1 MSNIKRVYKS
11 FIYSFVLLLLTV
23 YQKRGVAMIK
33 ITIQKFLFMI
43 LSLFIL
49 ITLTFFLMN
58 GVPGSPMQSEK
69 ATSAAVQKN
78 LEAYYGLDK
87 PIGEQY
93 IQYLNK
99 IAHFDFGISMKKRYY
114 SVNKMIADSFGYS
127 LKLGIATIVTSL
139 VVGCYLGIIAAL
151 YHRKFYD
158 HLAMVI
164 AVLGLAIPSMVLAPL
179 LQYLFAVK
187 IPLFNTARIN
197 ELKDYVLPTLALAS
211 GPIAYIAKLLRSNMI
226 ETLNSD
232 FIKMAK
238 AKGLAGH
245 VIVWKHCIRNSM
257 LPVVTYM
264 GFLTANV
271 ITGSVI
277 IEKVFAIPGMGSFFV
292 SSVINRDYPL
302 IMGTTIFYAA
312 LLVLCRFLSDMTY
325 VVVDPRMRLAQGK

>member
-1 MSNIKRVYKS
+1 
-11 FIYSFVLLLLTV
+11 
-23 YQKRGVAMIK
+23 MIK
-33 ITIQKFLFMI
+33 IAMQKFIFM
-43 LSLFIL
+43 LVSLFIL
-49 ITLTFFLMN
+49 ITATFFLMN

-69 ATSAAVQKN
+69 ATSAQVQKN

-87 PIGEQY
+87 SLGEQY
-93 IQYLNK
+93 ITYLKNIVK
-99 IAHFDFGISMKKRYY
+99 LDFGISMKKRHH

-127 LKLGIATIVTSL
+127 LKLGLAAIVTSL

-158 HLAMVI
+158 HFAMTI
-164 AVLGLAIPSMVLAPL
+164 AVLGLAIPSVVMAPL
-179 LQYLFAVK
+179 LQYIFAVK
-187 IPLFNTARIN
+187 LSLFDTARID
-197 ELKDYVLPTLALAS
+197 ELKDYVLPTIALAS
-211 GPIAYIAKLLRSNMI
+211 GPIAYIARLLRTNMI
-226 ETLNSD
+226 EVLNAD

-245 VIVWKHCIRNSM
+245 IIVWKHCLRNSM

-277 IEKVFAIPGMGSFFV
+277 IEKVFAIPGMGSFFI
-292 SSVINRDYPL
+292 SSVIDRDYPL

-312 LLVLCRFLSDMTY
+312 LLVLCRFLSDMAY
-325 VVVDPRMRLAQGK
+325 IFVDPRIRSAQGKQVA

>member
-1 MSNIKRVYKS
+1 
-11 FIYSFVLLLLTV
+11 
-23 YQKRGVAMIK
+23 MIK
-33 ITIQKFLFMI
+33 LTLQKFSFML
-43 LSLFIL
+43 LSLFLL
-49 ITLTFFLMN
+49 ITATFFLMN

-69 ATSAAVQKN
+69 ATSAQVQKN

-93 IQYLNK
+93 VQYLNK
-99 IAHFDFGISMKKRYY
+99 IVHFDFGISMKKRYY

-127 LKLGIATIVTSL
+127 LKLGVAAIVTSL
-139 VVGCYLGIIAAL
+139 VIGCYLGIISAL

-158 HLAMVI
+158 HLAMSI
-164 AVLGLAIPSMVLAPL
+164 AILGLAIPSVVLAPV
-179 LQYLFAVK
+179 LQYVFAVRFP
-187 IPLFNTARIN
+187 IFNTARIT
-197 ELKDYVLPTLALAS
+197 EIKDYVLPTIALAS

-226 ETLNSD
+226 EVLNAD

-245 VIVWKHCIRNSM
+245 IIIWKHCIRNSM

-264 GFLTANV
+264 GFLTANI
-271 ITGSVI
+271 ITGSVV

-312 LLVLCRFLSDMTY
+312 LLVLCRFLSDMAY
-325 VVVDPRMRLAQGK
+325 IAVDPRMRLAQGKQVR